1 MTKNQNI
8 LINRFNKSPFTSK
21 EGLCSALKDFHWYY
35 EEGKSE
41 TYFPRCY
48 NVFNPEE
55 LTEFVDNF
63 RTTACISLLRWVT
76 EQHEDKGSFFL
87 TSDDGRVPMSC
98 IQFAINRCKDFID
111 CCLHNDIDS
120 ETDIKIWEHD
130 WDVFLTQH
138 YLLTHENGKFTMQED
153 GYACLDA
160 YYDQAKRILD
170 KVKLLWPQFTLDGTL
185 NIWIIKPGNKCRGRG
200 IILMNNIKQIINT
213 VNPPMSATKSRYVVQ
228 KYIGELKAMTLNF
241 FVCVLL
247 LLLFSFI
254 ERPLIIHKTKFDI
267 RQWFLVTSVQPLIVW
282 FYKESYLRFSSQ
294 QFNLQNYHESVHL
307 TNHAIQKKYTNG
319 VRDERL
325 PSVWQL
331 FINCFLND

>member
-1 MTKNQNI
+1 LTKNQNI

-76 EQHEDKGSFFL
+76 EQHEEKGSYFL
-87 TSDDGRVPMSC
+87 ASEDGRVPMSC

-111 CCLHNDIDS
+111 CCFHNDIDV
-120 ETDIKIWEHD
+120 EGDIKIWEHD
-130 WDVFLTQH
+130 WDVFLTHH
-138 YLLTHENGKFTMQED
+138 YLLTHENGKFQMQED
-153 GYACLDA
+153 AYASLDA

-170 KVKLLWPQFTLDGTL
+170 KVKVLWPQFTLDGTL

-200 IILMNNIKQIINT
+200 IMLMNNIKQIIQT
-213 VNPPMSATKSRYVVQ
+213 VNPPVSASKSRYVVQ
-228 KYIGELKAMTLNF
+228 KYIGE
-241 FVCVLL
+241 
-247 LLLFSFI
+247 
-254 ERPLIIHKTKFDI
+254 
-267 RQWFLVTSVQPLIVW
+267 QP
-282 FYKESYLRFSSQ
+282 
-294 QFNLQNYHESVHL
+294 
-307 TNHAIQKKYTNG
+307 
-319 VRDERL
+319 
-325 PSVWQL
+325 
-331 FINCFLND
+331 